1 MRARPDPEK
10 VPRAVVVKYP
20 QFAAARQCEEIRVS
34 IAVDIAG
41 SDPDDVPS
49 TAQLDGR
56 MPRQGHLNAAATHHA
71 DVKRTVVVEIDSDPR
86 GSACAGPGRWQLHHR
101 CFRGRAVRR
110 RVRHSARGQEDERAD
125 KLAASVH
132 RGTARL

>member
-1 MRARPDPEK
+1 MRARPGAEK

-20 QFAAARQCEEIRVS
+20 QFAAPRQCEEIGVS
-34 IAVDIAG
+34 VAVDIAS

-56 MPRQGHLNAAATHHA
+56 MPRQGHLNAAATQHA
-71 DVKRTVVVEIDSDPR
+71 NVKPTVAVEIDSDSP
-86 GSACAGPGRWQLHHR
+86 GSAGAGPAPRQLHHR

-110 RVRHSARGQEDERAD
+110 WVRHSARGQEHERAD
-125 KLAASVH
+125 QRAASVH
-132 RGTARL
+132 GGMARL

>member
-10 VPRAVVVKYP
+10 VPRAVVVKYQ
-20 QFAAARQCEEIRVS
+20 QFAAARQCEDVRVS

-41 SDPDDVPS
+41 SDSDDVPS

-56 MPRQGHLNAAATHHA
+56 MLREGHLNAAATHHA
-71 DVKRTVVVEIDSDPR
+71 DVNRTVVVEIDSDPR
-86 GSACAGPGRWQLHHR
+86 GAPCAGPGRCQQRHR
-101 CFRGRAVRR
+101 CVQGHAVRR

-125 KLAASVH
+125 KLAASEH